1 MSTHHSSP
9 SLAKAE
15 LVWPRFWARQFDN
28 AICWGIAAGT
38 ASLLGM
44 ASPARLPNLLIVIAI
59 GAMLVGVLH
68 LVYEALMLTALG
80 TTIGKSVF
88 GLRVQTRHGRKAE
101 FSRFFRRSL
110 GAWLWGSYAYVL
122 FPLATLFAWKKSY
135 DEFRLNGRTYWD
147 KQSKTR
153 VIGAV
158 LPMWHLSAGVAL
170 TIAVFGMVLMSLTTG
185 RADKAAAARV
195 GAESQAASP
204 IQPTP
209 PSADAAA
216 SAPAASAIADA
227 NSAQIGAIENGV
239 AVFLDR
245 KKSFAIVALPGRPSA
260 NAPAEQMARW
270 AERTYPYLVGD
281 GPERRA
287 LTEWLI
293 AGTRIGVPPGAA
305 LALGIDTVVSGRQN
319 GRGVCWPVLLP
330 PDRIP
335 KEVATHPEKGG
346 LGIRC
351 ER

>member
-1 MSTHHSSP
+1 
-9 SLAKAE
+9 
-15 LVWPRFWARQFDN
+15 
-28 AICWGIAAGT
+28 
-38 ASLLGM
+38 M
-44 ASPARLPNLLIVIAI
+44 APPVRLPNLLIAIAI

-68 LVYEALMLTALG
+68 LVYEALMLTVFG

-88 GLRVQTRHGRKAE
+88 GLRVQTRRGKKAE

-158 LPMWHLSAGVAL
+158 LPMWHLSAGAAL
-170 TIAVFGMVLMSLTTG
+170 AIAAYGMVLMSLTAG
-185 RADKAAAARV
+185 RTDNAAPATSRTEPMPSPADA
-195 GAESQAASP
+195 AESA
-204 IQPTP
+204 
-209 PSADAAA
+209 AAA
-216 SAPAASAIADA
+216 SAAAAA
-227 NSAQIGAIENGV
+227 NSAQIGAIQNGN
-239 AVFLDR
+239 AVFLANSAQ
-245 KKSFAIVALPGRPSA
+245 KSFAIKTPPARPSA
-260 NAPAEQMARW
+260 SKSAEELAIW
-270 AERTYPYLVGD
+270 AERTYPYFVAD

-287 LTEWLI
+287 MFAWMI
-293 AGTRIGVPPGAA
+293 AGTRVGLPRGAA
-305 LALGIDTVVSGRQN
+305 LALGIDTVFSGREN
-319 GRGVCWPVLLP
+319 GSGVCWPAELP

-335 KEVATHPEKGG
+335 KEVASSPEKVV

>member
-9 SLAKAE
+9 SPTRSERA
-15 LVWPRFWARQFDN
+15 WPRFWARQFDY
-28 AICWGIAAGT
+28 AICCGIATGT
-38 ASLLGM
+38 AGLLGM
-44 ASPARLPNLLIVIAI
+44 ASPVRLPNLLIAIAI

-68 LVYEALMLTALG
+68 LVYEALMLTVFG

-88 GLRVQTRHGRKAE
+88 GLRVQTRGGRKAE
-101 FSRFFRRSL
+101 FSRSFRRSL

-158 LPMWHLSAGVAL
+158 LPLWHLSAGAAL
-170 TIAVFGMVLMSLTTG
+170 TVAALGMVLMSLTAG
-185 RADKAAAARV
+185 RADNAAPATSRTQPMPSPPD
-195 GAESQAASP
+195 GAESA
-204 IQPTP
+204 
-209 PSADAAA
+209 AAA
-216 SAPAASAIADA
+216 SAAAAA
-227 NSAQIGAIENGV
+227 NSAQIGVIQNGN
-239 AVFLDR
+239 AVFLASSAQ
-245 KKSFAIVALPGRPSA
+245 KSFAIKAPPGRPSA
-260 NAPAEQMARW
+260 DKSAEELAIW
-270 AERTYPYLVGD
+270 AERTYPYFLAD

-287 LTEWLI
+287 MFAWMV
-293 AGTRIGVPPGAA
+293 AGTRVGLPRGAA
-305 LALGIDTVVSGRQN
+305 LALGIETVFSGRQN
-319 GRGVCWPVLLP
+319 GSGVCWPADLP

-335 KEVATHPEKGG
+335 KEVASSPEKAL

>member
-1 MSTHHSSP
+1 MSTHQFSP
-9 SLAKAE
+9 SPTRAARA
-15 LVWPRFWARQFDN
+15 WPRFWARQFDN
-28 AICWGIAAGT
+28 AVCWVIVTGMAGLLGIA
-38 ASLLGM
+38 
-44 ASPARLPNLLIVIAI
+44 SPVRLPNLLLAIAI

-68 LVYEALMLTALG
+68 LAYETLLLTLFG

-88 GLRVQTRHGRKAE
+88 GLRVQTRRGRKAE
-101 FSRFFRRSL
+101 FPRFFRRSL

-147 KQSKTR
+147 EQSKTR

-158 LPMWHLSAGVAL
+158 LPLWHLSAGAAL
-170 TIAVFGMVLMSLTTG
+170 TIAAFGMVLMSLTAG

-195 GAESQAASP
+195 GAESQAAGP
-204 IQPTP
+204 MQTT

-216 SAPAASAIADA
+216 SAAATSAIADA
-227 NSAQIGAIENGV
+227 NSGQIGAIENGV
-239 AVFLDR
+239 AVFFDD

-270 AERTYPYLVGD
+270 AERTYPYFVGD

-293 AGTRIGVPPGAA
+293 AGTRIGVPRGAA

-335 KEVATHPEKGG
+335 KDVALHPEKGG

>member
-1 MSTHHSSP
+1 MSIHHSSP
-9 SLAKAE
+9 SPTRAE
-15 LVWPRFWARQFDN
+15 RAWPRFWARQFDY
-28 AICWGIAAGT
+28 AICWGIATGT
-38 ASLLGM
+38 AGLLGM
-44 ASPARLPNLLIVIAI
+44 ASPVRLPNLLIAIVI

-68 LVYEALMLTALG
+68 LVYEALMLTVFG

-158 LPMWHLSAGVAL
+158 LPMWHLSAGAAL
-170 TIAVFGMVLMSLTTG
+170 TIAAFGMVLMSLTAG
-185 RADKAAAARV
+185 RTDNAAPATSRT
-195 GAESQAASP
+195 
-204 IQPTP
+204 QPTP
-209 PSADAAA
+209 PPAAAAESAAAA
-216 SAPAASAIADA
+216 STAAAAD
-227 NSAQIGAIENGV
+227 SAQIGAIQNSN
-239 AVFLDR
+239 AVFLANSAQ
-245 KKSFAIVALPGRPSA
+245 KSFAIKAPPARPSA
-260 NAPAEQMARW
+260 SKPAEELALW
-270 AERTYPYLVGD
+270 AERTYPYFAAD

-287 LTEWLI
+287 MFAWMV
-293 AGTRIGVPPGAA
+293 AGTRVALPRGAA
-305 LALGIDTVVSGRQN
+305 LALGIDTVFSGREN
-319 GRGVCWPVLLP
+319 GSGVCWPAELP
-330 PDRIP
+330 RDRMP
-335 KEVATHPEKGG
+335 KEVASGPDKVV

>member
-1 MSTHHSSP
+1 M
-9 SLAKAE
+9 
-15 LVWPRFWARQFDN
+15 
-28 AICWGIAAGT
+28 

-44 ASPARLPNLLIVIAI
+44 AAPARLPNLLIAIAV
-59 GAMLVGVLH
+59 GATLVGVLH
-68 LVYEALMLTALG
+68 LVYEALMLTVFG

-88 GLRVQTRHGRKAE
+88 GLRVQTRHGKKAE
-101 FSRFFRRSL
+101 FSRLFRRSL

-122 FPLATLFAWKKSY
+122 FPPATLFAWKKSY

-158 LPMWHLSAGVAL
+158 LPMWHLSAGAAL
-170 TIAVFGMVLMSLTTG
+170 TIAAFGMVLMSLTAG
-185 RADKAAAARV
+185 LADNAAPARV
-195 GAESQAASP
+195 GAESPAAIP

-216 SAPAASAIADA
+216 SAAATSAIADA
-227 NSAQIGAIENGV
+227 NSGQIGAIQNGV
-239 AVFLDR
+239 AVFLDD
-245 KKSFAIVALPGRPSA
+245 KKSFAIVVLPGRPSA

-270 AERTYPYLVGD
+270 AERTYPYFVGD

-287 LTEWLI
+287 LIEWLI
-293 AGTRIGVPPGAA
+293 AGTRIGVPRGAA

-335 KEVATHPEKGG
+335 KDVAIHPEKGG